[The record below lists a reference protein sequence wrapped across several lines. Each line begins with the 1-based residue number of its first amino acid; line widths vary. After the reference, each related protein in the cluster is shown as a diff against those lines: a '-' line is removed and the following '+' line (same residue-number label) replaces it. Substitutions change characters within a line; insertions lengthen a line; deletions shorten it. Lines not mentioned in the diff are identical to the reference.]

1 MDDNSSI
8 RIYVN
13 KIDNRTK
20 ASIQTGCYL
29 KFLTPDT
36 MKLFGSTKIKTIK
49 NENGENVPDLEISE
63 VVSVHCNVV
72 NNNY

>member
-20 ASIQTGCYL
+20 ASIQTGFYL